1 LTHSSRQIPPLAF
14 SSALRAQV
22 FGRIHHPGGRLISL
36 VPPRPANTLLKQFF
50 QLLTMQCSQAN
61 ASVKNT
67 AGSEINQAISNT
79 VYRSNGAAA
88 DTALGLQIGSG
99 TTAVTVTDWKIET
112 LITTNVAY
120 GAMIFLSES
129 FGTNGWRLNLIR
141 TFTNNTGSAVE
152 IKEVAWNTYIS
163 PNYFTVDR
171 TPLVVSLPNT
181 KVFTLT
187 YRLAAGA

>member
-1 LTHSSRQIPPLAF
+1 
-14 SSALRAQV
+14 
-22 FGRIHHPGGRLISL
+22 
-36 VPPRPANTLLKQFF
+36 
-50 QLLTMQCSQAN
+50 MQCSQAN